1 MAEKKKLVR
10 RVVGRSQEMLS
21 CLLTTEELADRA
33 QQLAAKVGE
42 AGNHAAH
49 SEQVKAG
56 LKAEEKRIESEIHRL
71 GKIVTRKEEP
81 RVIDVEVVDDY
92 EDGLHLEIRQ
102 DTGEVV
108 RSRGRSEHERQL
120 SIVEKKNGTAEATAP

>member
-71 GKIVTRKEEP
+71 GMIVTRKEEP

-108 RSRGRSEHERQL
+108 RSRGLSEHERQL